1 MVSTIDLWIF
11 SDSQAALKGLKSG
24 QNQANQNLYQKIYKI
39 AEAIKSKGIITHI
52 HWVPG
57 HLGIYG
63 NEKADQAAK
72 YAADWQDP
80 SSQELGLS
88 ISFLSRKVKEQILS
102 HWSNLWSKSTHS
114 RHYQQ
119 FQTQPRLKASPLRLP
134 KQTWSTIVQ
143 LKLAHGY
150 FRSYLVR
157 LPDYDDDSCPYCH
170 RYVKQTPHHLLFQ
183 CPSQSEIRQKT
194 ISQLD
199 KGDQNLYNLFLT
211 KQGQEQLIQFLKD
224 SKVATRK
231 WILRAL

>member
-1 MVSTIDLWIF
+1 
-11 SDSQAALKGLKSG
+11 
-24 QNQANQNLYQKIYKI
+24 
-39 AEAIKSKGIITHI
+39 
-52 HWVPG
+52 
-57 HLGIYG
+57 
-63 NEKADQAAK
+63 
-72 YAADWQDP
+72 
-80 SSQELGLS
+80 
-88 ISFLSRKVKEQILS
+88 
-102 HWSNLWSKSTHS
+102 
-114 RHYQQ
+114 
-119 FQTQPRLKASPLRLP
+119 
-134 KQTWSTIVQ
+134 VQ

-211 KQGQEQLIQFLKD
+211 KQGQEQLIQVLKD

>member
-1 MVSTIDLWIF
+1 MAWPG
-11 SDSQAALKGLKSG
+11 GLKSG
-24 QNQANQNLYQKIYKI
+24 QNRANQNLYQKIYKT
-39 AEAIKSKGIITHI
+39 AKAIKSKGIITHI

-72 YAADWQDP
+72 HGADWQDP

-88 ISFLSRKVKEQILS
+88 ISFLTRKLKEQILS
-102 HWSNLWSKSTHS
+102 HWSNIWSTSTHS
-114 RHYQQ
+114 QHYQQ

-134 KQTWSTIVQ
+134 KQLWSTIMQ

-157 LPDYDDDSCPYCH
+157 LPDYDDDSCPSCH
-170 RYVKQTPHHLLFQ
+170 RYVKQTPYHLLLQ
-183 CPSQSEIRQKT
+183 CPRQSEIRQKT

-199 KGDQNLYNLFLT
+199 KRDQNLYNLFMT
-211 KQGQEQLIQFLKD
+211 KEGQEQLIQFLKD
-224 SKVATRK
+224 SKIATRQ